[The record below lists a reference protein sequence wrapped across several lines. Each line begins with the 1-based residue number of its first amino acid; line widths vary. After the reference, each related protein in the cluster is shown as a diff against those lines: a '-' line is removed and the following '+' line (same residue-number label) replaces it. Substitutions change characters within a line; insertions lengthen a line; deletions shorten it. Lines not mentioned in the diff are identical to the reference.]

1 MTPTLLLGKRP
12 GFLERLAYADFI
24 GSFPSCDEWKRPPAP
39 ESCSHSCALV
49 SVEDV
54 WSIVSASML
63 ILTLVPSISRARSLL
78 IASRFPHRC
87 VTMIATFLL
96 PVAMLLDAGLAS
108 AADGAI
114 SIATL
119 GPYAEKAE
127 VRDSIRQECGLSA
140 KLSKR
145 ILERGIKKKTSIVR
159 VGNPGANP
167 DDPNSL
173 QRHLAL
179 RITDA
184 IETVGGL
191 LPTHSLSIDG
201 VLKEDGRVVGTF
213 VGTRFARASLIPFR
227 RGECAVLREAV
238 NLLAKDVV
246 KWVRKPSLDARLG
259 DAR

>member
-1 MTPTLLLGKRP
+1 
-12 GFLERLAYADFI
+12 
-24 GSFPSCDEWKRPPAP
+24 
-39 ESCSHSCALV
+39 
-49 SVEDV
+49 
-54 WSIVSASML
+54 
-63 ILTLVPSISRARSLL
+63 
-78 IASRFPHRC
+78 
-87 VTMIATFLL
+87 MIATFLL

-108 AADGAI
+108 AADGPI

-119 GPYAEKAE
+119 VPYAEKAE

-227 RGECAVLREAV
+227 
-238 NLLAKDVV
+238 
-246 KWVRKPSLDARLG
+246 
-259 DAR
+259 